1 MNGENKMFVTIVI
14 VIICASFAYLI
25 IYGSSK
31 NKSDEERKYEDEEQ
45 SKYLK
50 DALKLIKYPKEFFYF
65 LKVVIFHS
73 LNLQDSKRC

>member
-1 MNGENKMFVTIVI
+1 MFVTIVI

-31 NKSDEERKYEDEEQ
+31 NKSDEEQKYEDEEQ

-50 DALKLIKYPKEFFYF
+50 EYKNKNSKWWRL
-65 LKVVIFHS
+65 
-73 LNLQDSKRC
+73 LNGKWNI